1 MSASWAPRS
10 HLRRACCW
18 LGIALVGASVAPA
31 STPQAWSA
39 YQQEV
44 VKTCLAASSLRH
56 ARAAGERIDFDDE
69 VGLSA
74 LLIAGEYPQPHM
86 KSQRG
91 RELCLFDKRT
101 RTARMADA
109 DRLSSTQPAP
119 GAHQ

>member
-1 MSASWAPRS
+1 MNASSAPRS
-10 HLRRACCW
+10 YIRSCGW
-18 LGIALVGASVAPA
+18 LGVALFGASVAPA
-31 STPQAWSA
+31 STPEAWSA

-44 VKTCLAASSLRH
+44 VKTCVAASSLRH
-56 ARAAGERIDFDDE
+56 ARAAGERIDFDDD

-86 KSQRG
+86 KGQHG

-109 DRLSSTQPAP
+109 DRLISAQAVPALP
-119 GAHQ
+119 

>member
-1 MSASWAPRS
+1 MSASSAQRT
-10 HLRRACCW
+10 HIRRASCW
-18 LGIALVGASVAPA
+18 LGVALFGASLAPA
-31 STPQAWSA
+31 STPEAWSA

-44 VKTCLAASSLRH
+44 VKTCVAASSLRH

-69 VGLSA
+69 VGLSV

-91 RELCLFDKRT
+91 RELCLFNKHT

-109 DRLSSTQPAP
+109 DHLISAQPAP
-119 GAHQ
+119 AVP